1 LVAAH
6 GVSAFPA
13 AKVAALFQECRVAVI
28 FDCDG
33 VLVDTEL
40 LANRCFAAAL
50 NRAGLNWSVE
60 ETMRRLVGRS
70 MQSCVGIIE
79 AELGKALPEDF
90 LTRLQQETF
99 DSFRAAPVQP
109 VAGVVAALDWLEAHS
124 IPYCVASSGEMEKMR
139 LTLGLTGLLPR
150 FEGRMFS
157 ASMMSRGKPFPDL
170 FLHAARGIAAPAAE
184 CTVIEDAVPGVQAGI
199 AAGMRVLA
207 YAGAAHADR
216 AGLAAAGGT
225 LFDSMDDLPRLLSN
239 RGS

>member
-1 LVAAH
+1 
-6 GVSAFPA
+6 
-13 AKVAALFQECRVAVI
+13 VAVI

-33 VLVDTEL
+33 VLVDTEV

-50 NRAGLNWSVE
+50 NRVGLDWSVA

-70 MQSCVGIIE
+70 MSACVAIVE
-79 AELGKALPEDF
+79 TELGEPLPCDF

-99 DSFRAAPVQP
+99 DAFRAAPVQP
-109 VAGVVAALDWLEAHS
+109 VAGVVAALDWLEAQP
-124 IPYCVASSGEMEKMR
+124 IPYCVASSGEIEKMR

-150 FEGRMFS
+150 FEFRMFS
-157 ASMMSRGKPFPDL
+157 ASMVSRGKPFPDL
-170 FLHAARGIAAPAAE
+170 FLHAAQGIGAQAAE
-184 CTVIEDAVPGVQAGI
+184 CTVIEDAVPGVEAGI

-216 AGLAAAGGT
+216 AGLAAAGAWV
-225 LFDSMDDLPRLLSN
+225 FDAMDDLPRLLSN